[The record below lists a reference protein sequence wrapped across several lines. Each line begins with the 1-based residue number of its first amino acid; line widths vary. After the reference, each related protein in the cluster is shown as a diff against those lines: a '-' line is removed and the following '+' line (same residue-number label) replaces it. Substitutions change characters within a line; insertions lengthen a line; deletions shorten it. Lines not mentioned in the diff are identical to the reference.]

1 MREGSRDLLTP
12 SVRRPTCE
20 LMRDE
25 SDEVVCLRM
34 PDYFLA
40 VGLHYIDFGQTE
52 DGNAERILRGFRFA
66 DART

>member
-1 MREGSRDLLTP
+1 
-12 SVRRPTCE
+12 
-20 LMRDE
+20 MRDE